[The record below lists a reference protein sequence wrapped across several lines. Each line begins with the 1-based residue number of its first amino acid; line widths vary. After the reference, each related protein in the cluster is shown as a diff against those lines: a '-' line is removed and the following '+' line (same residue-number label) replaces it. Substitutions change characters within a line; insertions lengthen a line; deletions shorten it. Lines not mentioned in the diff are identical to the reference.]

1 MLQIL
6 KTLVLP
12 LSVWMGTILRA
23 LRSTLLHTGA
33 NVIKMPVY
41 HGALGEQMILGSPT
55 PLAVALLSE
64 YQSPFLSPVRPGP
77 SGSVRVVPLFSP
89 CFEAENERTLWPRR
103 LRIGLEGSYSWRGFV
118 P

>member
-33 NVIKMPVY
+33 NVIKLPVY

-77 SGSVRVVPLFSP
+77 SGSARVRPSP
-89 CFEAENERTLWPRR
+89 RPSLLSLLRSRERTNTMAAAAAHRA
-103 LRIGLEGSYSWRGFV
+103 
-118 P
+118 